1 MIAVNEQVTNS
12 VIQQIIEGADIRSAI
27 DSALDEKAG
36 YHKEKRIR
44 GGKATTVNV
53 KNTKRKVHHAL
64 TAGQKKAIK
73 KAHSAQA
80 NKKRAKSL
88 KKGSK
93 MGLYKEDIN
102 IVAEAEEEVAGLA
115 IACPACANA
124 NLDVFV
130 DPDGEETDGTVLV
143 CPECGETFVVVS
155 TSELEDEDDD
165 KDDDKDDAEEKAE
178 DAAEDAAEAEVPQDE
193 SVETPATAP
202 VAEEAP
208 VAESEDCG
216 DAECD
221 DAECDDTNK
230 ACEPEEESGLYF
242 AQE

>member
-12 VIQQIIEGADIRSAI
+12 VIQQIIEGADVRSAI

-80 NKKRAKSL
+80 NKKRVKSL

-93 MGLYKEDIN
+93 MGLYKEGIN
-102 IVAEAEEEVAGLA
+102 IVTEAEEEEAAGLV

-165 KDDDKDDAEEKAE
+165 KDDDKDDVEEK
-178 DAAEDAAEAEVPQDE
+178 AEDAAEAEVPQDE
-193 SVETPATAP
+193 SVETPAP

-221 DAECDDTNK
+221 DAECDDANK